1 MYQYSII
8 LKSLIFLSIEKNWL
22 FDLVPI
28 LKLLLLFL
36 DK

>member
-8 LKSLIFLSIEKNWL
+8 LKSLIFMRIEKNWI